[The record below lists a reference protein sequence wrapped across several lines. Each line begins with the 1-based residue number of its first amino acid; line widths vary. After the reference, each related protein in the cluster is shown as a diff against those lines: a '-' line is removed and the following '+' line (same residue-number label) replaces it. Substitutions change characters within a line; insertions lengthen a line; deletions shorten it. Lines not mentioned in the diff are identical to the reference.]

1 MPSAQIRRLTE
12 HHHYPLLDE
21 ANLDAY
27 AAERD
32 HVVLFFSEN
41 PAQFPESNDVA
52 MILPEL
58 VKAFAGRLEAAL
70 IAPAAQQVLQRR
82 YGFSQWPA
90 LVFLRRGDYL
100 GAITQMRNWEEYL
113 REIKR
118 LLQAEPSS
126 PPGFAIPV
134 VGEAPLS
141 HHQE

>member
-27 AAERD
+27 VAQRD
-32 HVVLFFSEN
+32 HLVLFFSEN
-41 PAQFPESNDVA
+41 PAKFPESNDVA

-70 IAPAAQQVLQRR
+70 IAPAAQQALQRR

-90 LVFLRRGDYL
+90 LVFLRRGAYL
-100 GAITQMRNWEEYL
+100 GAITQMRNWDDYL
-113 REIKR
+113 REIEQ
-118 LLQAEPSS
+118 LLQAEPTS

-134 VGEAPLS
+134 VGEASPS

>member
-27 AAERD
+27 VAQRD
-32 HVVLFFSEN
+32 HMVLFFSEN
-41 PAQFPESNDVA
+41 PAKFPESNDVA
-52 MILPEL
+52 MVLPEL

-70 IAPAAQQVLQRR
+70 IAPAAQQALQRR
-82 YGFSQWPA
+82 YGFNQWPA
-90 LVFLRRGDYL
+90 LVFLRRGEYL

-113 REIKR
+113 REIDR
-118 LLQAEPSS
+118 LLRAEPNN

-134 VGEAPLS
+134 VGETPLS
-141 HHQE
+141 QHQE